1 MHSVRSKNREFN
13 TYINSFINL
22 QYQPLK
28 MLVWRTLTLALFII
42 LFLIRDYKSYH
53 FDFEY
58 WFAWSPLLVAF
69 SCLLTLNFQSLCLGS
84 MSYQYRH
91 HDTSFQIAKRF
102 IQFEYPPLI
111 NGLEHKLNYN
121 KLAYQRSYLVLF
133 CLLIILLCLINN
145 NEIIWQTF
153 NFEQSQYLA
162 SFVYILLISLLMFT
176 ALVGSMFIL
185 ARKRQV
191 ELIELELFWIKSAST
206 LRYIN

>member
-1 MHSVRSKNREFN
+1 
-13 TYINSFINL
+13 
-22 QYQPLK
+22 
-28 MLVWRTLTLALFII
+28 
-42 LFLIRDYKSYH
+42 
-53 FDFEY
+53 
-58 WFAWSPLLVAF
+58 
-69 SCLLTLNFQSLCLGS
+69 